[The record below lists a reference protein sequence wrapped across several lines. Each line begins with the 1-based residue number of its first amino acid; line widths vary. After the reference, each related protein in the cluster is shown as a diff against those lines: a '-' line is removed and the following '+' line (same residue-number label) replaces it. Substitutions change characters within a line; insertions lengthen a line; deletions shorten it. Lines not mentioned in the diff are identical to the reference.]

1 MEGCRNFP
9 SITAAFDGQKSTQ
22 RIHALCAFSLLEIFS
37 FDQASHIIF
46 EVSAGDLDEIHQPA
60 DSKKAKSKNIQ
71 NSCAHLADIKPM
83 DSKGTN
89 EDTQKQRH
97 NLVFVADSIIP
108 GIVLVHIRR
117 GRLVGIGR
125 LVRIIVLGTV
135 RRRCLLGGSR
145 CAAFRAEIPFKLIST
160 FLTGHKMNT
169 LLLSSG
175 SPRKGKLIFFLYM
188 YMVSSKKQKC
198 KKISLNKTKIS
209 EEIQKNLR
217 KKGAER
223 ASL

>member
-22 RIHALCAFSLLEIFS
+22 SMDSLCASSLLEIFS

-60 DSKKAKSKNIQ
+60 DSKKAKGENIQ

-83 DSKGTN
+83 DSPGTN

-125 LVRIIVLGTV
+125 FGSDYSIGNRWAAVFAGRKPLCRISGRNSLQID
-135 RRRCLLGGSR
+135 
-145 CAAFRAEIPFKLIST
+145 FR
-160 FLTGHKMNT
+160 
-169 LLLSSG
+169 
-175 SPRKGKLIFFLYM
+175 IFDR
-188 YMVSSKKQKC
+188 S
-198 KKISLNKTKIS
+198 
-209 EEIQKNLR
+209 
-217 KKGAER
+217 
-223 ASL
+223 